1 MPQTRRRG
9 GSTAGESTGALRG
22 LPQVAL
28 HLPPQPETGIRTQR
42 LGQAQVHVGS
52 PRRMPVQDAGL
63 HHPAD
68 ADVCGKSALAH
79 PKAFKPAGLDPARV
93 AKGETTP
100 PP

>member
-1 MPQTRRRG
+1 MQ
-9 GSTAGESTGALRG
+9 TGALRG

-28 HLPPQPETGIRTQR
+28 HLQPQPETGRSALC

-52 PRRMPVQDAGL
+52 QRRMPVQDAGQ

-79 PKAFKPAGLDPARV
+79 PEVYKPAGQDPARA

-100 PP
+100 RPQLRMNPENRPA